1 MNKSISEL
9 DAADPIGQD
18 DILLVSQKTAKG
30 YISKKVLASNF
41 KGAAG
46 ESGLPAI
53 EAFKAEQTK
62 VNANLQAS
70 INSVSGGYIGAFAT
84 LSELNAATGMTKG
97 QVAKVMNDSDVTKN
111 GDYYYDG
118 SVWIHGYDLLTEA
131 KKYAN
136 SNATFQP
143 IVLTSSVD
151 FNTLKT
157 YGFYVFNNGAYWN
170 NSTNKPNLNNQWAYV
185 QVMPLQNNG
194 IVQVTICANSS
205 TIAMRLLDSDGN
217 RWFDWTYFS
226 NDATL
231 SKAIKS
237 DIKTNINDYIKV
249 VFDSSSVNKLDPNN
263 LLVGY
268 EIHGVDI
275 IAAEPNSVTTNLI
288 DVSNITSITVSGLQP
303 NPQIG
308 RYYHFLDAAN
318 NVLLKSDIGLATE
331 KTISVPAGA
340 VWFRMSL
347 KQRNPNPLDIS
358 TAQIEYGNSKTN
370 YVDFSQGDI
379 VGLQGQHLKQN
390 ISSLTYAANGKNL
403 FNKSTVM
410 QGYEVYADGKVVQ
423 QPDSITTAPIDVSNL
438 SNITISGLVQN
449 PEIGRYVV
457 FKDKNNT
464 ILLVTQIERTA
475 TVATLAVPTKAKTM
489 HLSIKQRSSSIP
501 DLNVVQIESGT
512 NATPYEDYTWGVAG
526 INGLDI
532 VRPSIST
539 TKQSRAFGAK
549 YLMFGDSITETS
561 NVEQGIYTNTSYRS
575 NWPRFAKDM
584 LQMSDFK
591 NYAKSGASF
600 KEYSGQLT
608 WQKISHQINTAIAN
622 NESPDVIVLA
632 CGTNDGNTNLGDY
645 TTAMSKSIDTLDR
658 TNTAEAM
665 RYALYKI
672 REKFPNATCFYS
684 TQLQRADVE
693 TEDRKVAN
701 DLMIKLAKR
710 YGFYV
715 VDSMSNSGIVS
726 DFEVWNA
733 NGRYLSDGL
742 HPNVAGQQVQANY
755 IVSEIVQRMMY

>member
-9 DAADPIGQD
+9 DAADTIGQD
-18 DILLVSQKTAKG
+18 DILLVSQKTANG
-30 YISKKVLASNF
+30 YTSKKILASNF

-53 EAFKAEQTK
+53 AAFKAEQTQI
-62 VNANLQAS
+62 NANLQTS

-118 SVWIHGYDLLTEA
+118 SVWIQGYDLLTEA

-194 IVQVTICANSS
+194 IVQVVFCANSS
-205 TIAMRLLDSDGN
+205 TMAMRLLDSDGK
-217 RWFDWTYFS
+217 RWFDWQYFS

-237 DIKTNINDYIKV
+237 SIKTNINDYIKV
-249 VFDSSSVNKLDPNN
+249 VFDSNSVNKLDPNN

-268 EIHGVDI
+268 EVHGVDI
-275 IAAEPNSVTTNLI
+275 IAAEANSVTTNLI
-288 DVSNITSITVSGLQP
+288 DVSNVISITVSGLQP
-303 NPQIG
+303 NTQIG
-308 RYYHFLDAAN
+308 RYYHFLDASN
-318 NVLLKSDIGLATE
+318 KVLLTSDIGLATE

-390 ISSLTYAANGKNL
+390 ISSLTYAANGKNI
-403 FNKSTVM
+403 FDKSTVM

-457 FKDKNNT
+457 FKDRNNT

-475 TVATLAVPTKAKTM
+475 TVATLVVPTNAKTM
-489 HLSIKQRSSSIP
+489 QLSIKQRSSSIP
-501 DLNVVQIESGT
+501 DLNVVQIESGI
-512 NATPYEDYTWGVAG
+512 NATAYEAYTLGVAG
-526 INGLDI
+526 INGFEI
-532 VRPSIST
+532 IKPSVSAT
-539 TKQSRAFGAK
+539 NQSRAFGAK

-561 NVEQGIYTNTSYRS
+561 NVEQGVYTDTSYRS
-575 NWPRFAKDM
+575 NWPKFAKDV
-584 LQMSDFK
+584 LQMSDLK

-608 WQKISHQINTAIAN
+608 WQKISHQVNTAIAN
-622 NESPDVIVLA
+622 KENPNIIVLA
-632 CGTNDGNTNLGDY
+632 CGTNDGTTNLGDY
-645 TTAMSKSIDTLDR
+645 TTAMSKDIASLDMSI
-658 TNTAEAM
+658 TAEAM
-665 RYALYKI
+665 RWALYQI
-672 REKFPNATCFYS
+672 RKNFPNATCFYC

-693 TEDRKVAN
+693 TTDRETAN
-701 DLMIKLAKR
+701 NLMVKLAKR
-710 YGFYV
+710 YGFNVIDTMY
-715 VDSMSNSGIVS
+715 NSGIVR
-726 DFEVWNA
+726 DFEIWQQ

-742 HPNVAGQQVQANY
+742 HPNVAGQQVQAKY
-755 IVSEIVQRMMY
+755 IVSEIVARMTY

>member
-1 MNKSISEL
+1 MKKSISEL
-9 DAADPIGQD
+9 DSADSINPD
-18 DILLVSQKTAKG
+18 DILLISQKTDAG
-30 YISKKVLASNF
+30 YISKKVMASNF
-41 KGAAG
+41 KGEAG

-53 EAFKAEQTK
+53 ESFKAEQTK
-62 VNANLQAS
+62 INANLQTS
-70 INSVSGGYIGAFAT
+70 INSVSGGYFKAFDT
-84 LSELNAATGMTKG
+84 LANLQAATGMTTG
-97 QVAKVMNDSDVTKN
+97 QVAKVMSDPNTVNN
-111 GDYYYDG
+111 GDYRYNG
-118 SVWIHGYDLLTEA
+118 TAWVKGYDALTDA
-131 KKYAN
+131 KEYAN
-136 SNATFQP
+136 NNAAFQP
-143 IVLTSSVD
+143 IILTTSVD

-157 YGFYVFNNGAYWN
+157 YGFYIFNNGLNWN
-170 NSTNKPNLNNQWAYV
+170 NSTNKPELNNQWAYI
-185 QVMPLQNNG
+185 QVMPLKNNG
-194 IVQVTICANSS
+194 IVQVAICANSS
-205 TIAMRLLDSDGN
+205 TIAMRLLDSDGK
-217 RWFDWTYFS
+217 RWFDWQYFS

-237 DIKTNINDYIKV
+237 SIKTNINEYIKA
-249 VFDSSSVNKLDPNN
+249 VFDSNSLNKLDPNN

-268 EIHGVDI
+268 EVHGVDI
-275 IAAEPNSVTTNLI
+275 IAAEANSVTTNLI
-288 DVSNITSITVSGLQP
+288 DVSNVISITVSGLQP
-303 NPQIG
+303 NTQIG
-308 RYYHFLDAAN
+308 RYYHFLDASN
-318 NVLLKSDIGLATE
+318 KVLLTSDIGLATE

-347 KQRNPNPLDIS
+347 KQRNPNSLDIS

-475 TVATLAVPTKAKTM
+475 TVATLGVPTNAKTM
-489 HLSIKQRSSSIP
+489 QLSIKQRSSSIP

-512 NATPYEDYTWGVAG
+512 NATPYENYTWGVAG

-532 VRPSIST
+532 VKPSIST

-600 KEYSGQLT
+600 REYIGQLT
-608 WQKISHQINTAIAN
+608 WQKISHQVQTAINN
-622 NESPDVIVLA
+622 NENPDIIVLA
-632 CGTNDGNTNLGDY
+632 CGTNDGTTNLGDY
-645 TTAMSKSIDTLDR
+645 TTAMSKDIANLDMSL
-658 TNTAEAM
+658 TADAM

-693 TEDRKVAN
+693 TADRENAN
-701 DLMIKLAKR
+701 SLMVKLAKR
-710 YGFYV
+710 YGFNV
-715 VDSMSNSGIVS
+715 IDSMHESGIVK
-726 DFEVWNA
+726 DFEVWQQ

-742 HPNVAGQQVQANY
+742 HPNFSGQQVQANY
-755 IVSEIVQRMMY
+755 IVSEIAQRMMY